1 MLVPRAHARNPFF
14 PSFISFSSLSHLSL
28 ILSHL
33 SLTSFPLSQSLL
45 PKLWH
50 GPLLPFIFREL
61 NGLCIRASLCWDL
74 ASHRASLQL
83 ERTHSHARS
92 DLLLE
97 ERFSMSR
104 QNPCPYRAP
113 PRRVLASASWKN
125 PTGSAHGRKGSA
137 SRTTILGGQL
147 ASRLN
152 RNKVAS
158 RLASVL

>member
-1 MLVPRAHARNPFF
+1 MQEPFF
-14 PSFISFSSLSHLSL
+14 FSLFHLFLISLSPLSHSFSSLSHLFSSL
-28 ILSHL
+28 SIS
-33 SLTSFPLSQSLL
+33 TSNTLARPSSSF
-45 PKLWH
+45 
-50 GPLLPFIFREL
+50 FFREL

-83 ERTHSHARS
+83 ERPHSHARS

-158 RLASVL
+158 RLASVP